1 METIGQVIWVKHAFA
16 DKEITELAHKM
27 ARAEAVISEKQDALK
42 SVTTAIKAEIAM
54 QEMELHSSAEK
65 LRTGYE
71 MRSKECNVK
80 YENDLIKFVDK
91 ETGEVLEERPMTKDE
106 QLRLTG
112 ERVDAEQIIREDN
125 EVNG

>member
-1 METIGQVIWVKHAFA
+1 METIGQVIWVKHTFA